1 MSLGQPYP
9 SVALRRT
16 LLALAAGLLLQGSA
30 MAGTTYMSNY
40 VACDEHQCP
49 PHSLAW
55 SGGDYHQIYLLDTP
69 SATPRLQPL
78 TLAPDELAST
88 LSLLFLDT
96 AHGPRRLFDKDA
108 AKAFAKGLSVAL
120 AKAGPGQDALF
131 MITSHID
138 TGGLID
144 REFGNSGRAF
154 LDARGLNLLFAETQV
169 DFIGA
174 YLAIRQVRSFDFGG
188 RERPSAVTL
197 APDALIHVRPDWVII
212 PLATSLDTSTG
223 EERVVPTVTATPKAA
238 SAARAASTQHS
249 PYPPLAPP
257 AGSSAAPTPAA
268 ATPAAAGAAPLPTAP
283 ARTDAPMPAEVAERR
298 LQTLQRLRDK
308 GLISEQEFLARR
320 QQVLDGI

>member
-16 LLALAAGLLLQGSA
+16 LLAIAAGLLLQGSA

-40 VACDEHQCP
+40 VACDEHLCP

-69 SATPRLQPL
+69 AATPRLQPL

-88 LSLLFLDT
+88 LSLLSLAT
-96 AHGPRRLFDKDA
+96 AQGPRRLFDKDA

-138 TGGLID
+138 TGGLVD

-154 LDARGLNLLFAETQV
+154 LDAKGLNLIFAETQV

-188 RERPSAVTL
+188 RGRASAVTL

-223 EERVVPTVTATPKAA
+223 EERVVPTVTAPPK
-238 SAARAASTQHS
+238 SAAGAKGTATQHS
-249 PYPPLAPP
+249 PYPPLATPS
-257 AGSSAAPTPAA
+257 GSSGTTALPAA
-268 ATPAAAGAAPLPTAP
+268 AAPAAVPSPPP
-283 ARTDAPMPAEVAERR
+283 ARADAPMPAEVAERR

-308 GLISEQEFLARR
+308 GLISEQEFQARR